1 MYRVLAD
8 IDELNLLE
16 ECRSVLSEFGDIQ
29 IESNSNFLADA
40 NSISLDA
47 LFLITNRL
55 NSQTIEKL
63 AVVRKY
69 FPRFPLIFYNHSL
82 MLDDQVKELPQ
93 KNLYLIVG
101 DERKWHLKQLSR
113 RILNNHW
120 RRLPYR
126 ELGIEFDNLS
136 ERMKKVIHYI
146 ETADFQ
152 KCDIFH
158 IADYLNI
165 TPSYFSQIFK
175 QEIGQSFRDFMQR
188 VLNYYEN
195 LLFLDW
201 GLEIK
206 NVSRMLGYSELSSYS
221 RSFKKRKGQSPR
233 AFVKLQM
240 RHGVKTNQI

>member
-8 IDELNLLE
+8 IDNKALLE
-16 ECRSVLSEFGDIQ
+16 ECYSVLSDFEEIQ
-29 IESNSNFLADA
+29 LENGSHLPNEINNLSM
-40 NSISLDA
+40 DA
-47 LFLITNRL
+47 LFLITNHL
-55 NSQTIEKL
+55 NPTAIKKL
-63 AVVRKY
+63 ALIRKSA
-69 FPRFPLIFYNHSL
+69 PRFPLVFYNHSL
-82 MLDDQVKELPQ
+82 MLDEQVKELPQ
-93 KNLYLIVG
+93 KNLFLIVG
-101 DERKWHLKQLSR
+101 DERKWHLKQLVR

-120 RRLPYR
+120 RRLPY
-126 ELGIEFDNLS
+126 EQLGIDFNSLS
-136 ERMKKVIHYI
+136 HRMKKVMHYI

-158 IADYLNI
+158 IAEFLNI

-175 QEIGQSFRDFMQR
+175 HETGQSFRVFMQR

-206 NVSRMLGYSELSSYS
+206 NVSKMLGYSELSSYS

-240 RHGVKTNQI
+240 RNSL

>member
-1 MYRVLAD
+1 MYKVLVDIDDSVLLTECQKIFSDFAD
-8 IDELNLLE
+8 IQLELERPLFDNINASPLE
-16 ECRSVLSEFGDIQ
+16 
-29 IESNSNFLADA
+29 
-40 NSISLDA
+40 A

-55 NSQTIEKL
+55 NSETFVSLNRI
-63 AVVRKY
+63 RKQY
-69 FPRFPLIFYNHSL
+69 PRFPVVFFNHSL
-82 MLDDQVKELPQ
+82 MMDEFFLELPQ
-93 KNLYLIVG
+93 KDFYLIVG
-101 DERKWHLKQLSR
+101 DERAWHLKQLTR
-113 RILNNHW
+113 RLINSHW
-120 RRLPYR
+120 RRLPYDK
-126 ELGIEFDNLS
+126 LGIKYDNLS

-146 ETADFQ
+146 ETSNLE

-175 QEIGQSFRDFMQR
+175 QETGQSFRSFMQR

-221 RSFKKRKGQSPR
+221 RSFKNRKGQSPR

-240 RHGVKTNQI
+240 RNEV